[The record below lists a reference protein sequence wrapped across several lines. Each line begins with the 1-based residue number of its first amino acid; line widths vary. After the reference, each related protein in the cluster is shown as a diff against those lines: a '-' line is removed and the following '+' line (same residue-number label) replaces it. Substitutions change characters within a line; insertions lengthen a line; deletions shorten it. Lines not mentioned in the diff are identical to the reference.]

1 MERKSGV
8 KGRTRKKPALKPVE
22 EAEVNERPADYMR
35 IFCPGCG
42 KRLTLR
48 SQNPERPGLGPYQGY
63 CRRPCA
69 VEYIV
74 QVNPIG

>member
-8 KGRTRKKPALKPVE
+8 KGRTRKKPALKLVE
-22 EAEVNERPADYMR
+22 ANELPADYMR

-48 SQNPERPGLGPYQGY
+48 SQNPKQPGMGPYQGY